1 MHFLWINN
9 SAFSKKLFYNTSM
22 KWVHFFVSIVKK
34 TSDLFFIRVG
44 KKYSHIRVG
53 KLYSQK
59 RDIKAVQSRGNF
71 NFYCL
76 ATLGDWCSLNFV
88 LSSILVFVTIA
99 YYCLDLLLY
108 ETFLIKKYLYVHNKL
123 LKASL
128 NATKY
133 DDPNAQTD
141 NVFSH
146 CSRL

>member
-1 MHFLWINN
+1 MIWKRGAIRETILYSLGKNQIFFINLKDQYLN
-9 SAFSKKLFYNTSM
+9 ELSCISFGLTIQLSQKTELFYNTSM

-76 ATLGDWCSLNFV
+76 ATLGR
-88 LSSILVFVTIA
+88 LVFPQFCTVFHSCFCDHCI
-99 YYCLDLLLY
+99 LL
-108 ETFLIKKYLYVHNKL
+108 
-123 LKASL
+123 
-128 NATKY
+128 
-133 DDPNAQTD
+133 
-141 NVFSH
+141 
-146 CSRL
+146 SRPSFI